1 VRLGGIL
8 KIKLIEDT
16 LAQQLLA
23 SASAATS
30 LSHVP
35 YSNFPVGA
43 AVLGKSGRIYQG
55 INIENA
61 SYPAGICAE
70 RVALGCACSSGE
82 DGIVAIAIFSPKGD
96 ISPCGICRQFIL
108 EFGESIVVVFH
119 WNGKVVQCRARE
131 LLPYAFTK
139 EHVK

>member
-1 VRLGGIL
+1 LGGIL

-43 AVLGKSGRIYQG
+43 AVLGKSGRIYQAR

-70 RVALGCACSSGE
+70 RVALGCACSNGE
-82 DGIVAIAIFSPKGD
+82 DGIVAIAIFSPKG
-96 ISPCGICRQFIL
+96 IL
-108 EFGESIVVVFH
+108 APAASVDSSS
-119 WNGKVVQCRARE
+119 WNSEKAS
-131 LLPYAFTK
+131 
-139 EHVK
+139 